1 MGFTAKRQTGQEP
14 KDSPVLD
21 VEQQQFEKSTASN
34 IGAQNSVTPFDAKGD
49 SKFLGKTLQDL
60 LFVEIFAG
68 TARLSKIAREQGI
81 GILPV
86 DKTSLRASQVF
97 IANYDVTNPEEF
109 QALMSLLETEKDR
122 LLAVHLAP
130 ACGTASKAREKK
142 LWNFRNKGFKVPG
155 PLRSKDKP
163 MGLDCLAGL
172 DKIRTEAANMV
183 YSATAAIIR
192 FCIENSVLCSLE
204 NPENSLFW
212 DFPEIAEVLIQHV
225 GFSVYFHHCMH
236 GGTRNKKTR
245 WWASQD
251 VFSPLTAFCD
261 GSHKHANWNPTVVG
275 KQLSFPTAEEAAYP
289 ILLCK
294 RVVTLLVQYA
304 VAHGA
309 QQPQTLEEEVPKT
322 TNTAHRWVMDM
333 LPKGKKLRPLVSEFQ
348 CYHTFLS
355 QPSLEPEQNNF
366 FQQQPKGTRVVHR
379 QLQWGKV
386 RVDGGKIFWTTAAKE
401 TQLDDNTL
409 QEFFDLEGNYFQAEL
424 CTAGIPRDPWDFVAQ
439 AVKAGHPRSMALHL
453 NSEVTEMLKVN
464 FDLPPHV
471 VVKERAQFC
480 KFWSQRCKELEGEEQ
495 ALHES
500 MEPHLRLVLQ
510 GKRLLLFKEM
520 LAAYD
525 YPDRTLVD
533 DITQGFPLSGWL
545 PKSHVFPVGLKRP
558 SQSVEAALKVAKGV
572 NSSICKQVSSNSD
585 PDLDDEVWGQTLDE
599 LSNRWTWMDDNCDPS
614 KHLIAKRFGLRQGD
628 KVRLIDDC
636 TVGGFNSTCGVSER
650 LRVHA
655 IDEMASYIAW
665 CLTTLSESSLD
676 EVVGKTYD
684 LKSAYKQYGVR
695 KFDRDLLRLAV
706 WDPKQQRVRYLGI
719 NALPF
724 GAIGS
729 VSSFLRVSM
738 AVWFL
743 GVKGLRLCWTSFFDD
758 YTLLSRK
765 SNSNS
770 AGMSAEFLF
779 RLLGITFATEGKK
792 AVDWNTRVRTL
803 GVVIDLA
810 PPTEPGVLNRFVT
823 IGHTENRTSELTA
836 LIEAILARGAMSN
849 KDAERLRGRLQ
860 WYETFSHGRVAQQS
874 LRVVSGMASAGRKHE
889 ALGAKEIR
897 ALKFLRSRVLTAA
910 PTKVMSTSLR
920 TWYVFTD
927 GACEGEQTKTGSIG
941 AVLVNSDGQAVSYF
955 SELVPKDWMSIF
967 MEMSN
972 HPVFELELLPLTVAL
987 HAWED
992 SLRYCQCVFFLDNEA
1007 ARGSL
1012 IAGSTPSENG
1022 AWLVRTFT
1030 VREMGCQLKVWF
1042 ARVPTSSNV
1051 ADRPSRLD
1059 VAELDAEGVRRVTVN
1074 WVKLL
1079 EQIQKYRSDEWG
1091 NG

>member
-1 MGFTAKRQTGQEP
+1 
-14 KDSPVLD
+14 
-21 VEQQQFEKSTASN
+21 
-34 IGAQNSVTPFDAKGD
+34 
-49 SKFLGKTLQDL
+49 
-60 LFVEIFAG
+60 
-68 TARLSKIAREQGI
+68 
-81 GILPV
+81 
-86 DKTSLRASQVF
+86 
-97 IANYDVTNPEEF
+97 
-109 QALMSLLETEKDR
+109 
-122 LLAVHLAP
+122 
-130 ACGTASKAREKK
+130 
-142 LWNFRNKGFKVPG
+142 
-155 PLRSKDKP
+155 
-163 MGLDCLAGL
+163 
-172 DKIRTEAANMV
+172 MV
-183 YSATAAIIR
+183 YSATAVIMR

-212 DFPEIAEVLIQHV
+212 DFPEISEIVLQPV

-251 VFSPLTAFCD
+251 VFSPLEAFCD
-261 GSHKHANWNPTVVG
+261 GSHKHATWNPTIVG

-294 RVVTLLVQYA
+294 RVVTVLVQYA

-309 QQPQTLEEEVPKT
+309 QHPQTLDEEVPKT
-322 TNTAHRWVMDM
+322 TNTAHRWIMDM

-348 CYHTFLS
+348 LYHTFLS
-355 QPSLEPEQNNF
+355 QPPLEPEQNKF
-366 FQQQPKGTRVVHR
+366 FLQRPKGARVVNR

-386 RVDGGKIFWTTAAKE
+386 RVDGGKVLWVTSTKE
-401 TQLDDNTL
+401 IQLDDSSL
-409 QEFFDLEGNYFQAEL
+409 QDFFDLEGTDFQAEL
-424 CTAGIPRDPWDFVAQ
+424 CTAGIPREPWDFVAQ

-453 NSEVTEMLKVN
+453 NPEVIEMLKTN
-464 FDLPPHV
+464 FALPPHV

-480 KFWSQRCKELEGEEQ
+480 KFWTQRCSELEEEER
-495 ALHES
+495 AFHEN

-525 YPDRTLVD
+525 YPDKSLVD
-533 DITQGFPLSGWL
+533 DIAKGFPLSGWL

-558 SQSVEAALKVAKGV
+558 AQSVEAALKVAKGI
-572 NSSICKQVSSNSD
+572 NRGICKQVATNTDHDLSS
-585 PDLDDEVWGQTLDE
+585 EVWGQTLEE
-599 LSNRWTWMDDNCDPS
+599 LRNRWTWMDEECDPS
-614 KHLIAKRFGLRQGD
+614 KHLIAKRFGLRQGE

-636 TVGGFNSTCGVSER
+636 TIGGFNSTCGVSER

-655 IDEMASYIAW
+655 IDEMASYMAW

-695 KFDRDLLRLAV
+695 KFDRELLRLAV
-706 WDPKQQRVRYLGI
+706 WDPEQQRVRYLGI

-770 AGMSAEFLF
+770 AGLSAEFLF

-792 AVDWNTRVRTL
+792 AVDWSTRVKTL

-810 PPTEPGVLNRFVT
+810 PAAEEGVLNRHVT
-823 IGHTENRTSELTA
+823 IGHTETRISELAA
-836 LIEAILARGAMSN
+836 LIEAILERGAMSN

-860 WYETFSHGRVAQQS
+860 WYETFSHGRVAQQA
-874 LRVVSGMASAGRKHE
+874 LRVVSGMASAGRQHE
-889 ALGAKEIR
+889 ALGAKEVR

-910 PTKVMSTSLR
+910 PTKVMSTSLK

-927 GACEGEQTKTGSIG
+927 GACEGEHNKTGSIG
-941 AVLVNSDGQAVSYF
+941 AVLVDSEGHAVSYF
-955 SELVPKDWMSIF
+955 SELVPEDWMGIF
-967 MEMSN
+967 LEKSN

-987 HAWED
+987 HAWET
-992 SLRYCQCVFFLDNEA
+992 SLSYCQCVFFLDNEA

-1022 AWLVRTFT
+1022 SWLVRTFT
-1030 VREMGCQLKVWF
+1030 IREMRCQLKVWF

-1051 ADRPSRLD
+1051 ADKPSRLD
-1059 VAELDAEGVRRVTVN
+1059 VTELDAEGASRVTVN
-1074 WVKLL
+1074 WTTLL
-1079 EQIQKYRSDEWG
+1079 EQLQKYRSDDWG
-1091 NG
+1091 ND